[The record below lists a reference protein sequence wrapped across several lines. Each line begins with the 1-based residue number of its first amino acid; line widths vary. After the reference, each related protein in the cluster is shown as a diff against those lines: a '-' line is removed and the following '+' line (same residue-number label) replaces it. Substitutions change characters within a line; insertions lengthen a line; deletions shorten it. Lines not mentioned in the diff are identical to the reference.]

1 MAKRS
6 CREGFETLTPG
17 RDTSGVDRLFTV
29 DEARSLLAE
38 IRGSLEIFIER
49 RAAFA
54 QLRWALDH
62 DPASADGGV
71 AELKAFE
78 AHLDALLT
86 SLRDR
91 GIQVKGFAPLLL
103 DFPAMLDGQSV
114 LLCWLEG
121 DEGLAWYHRTEFGF
135 MGRRP
140 L

>member
-1 MAKRS
+1 
-6 CREGFETLTPG
+6 
-17 RDTSGVDRLFTV
+17 VDRLFTV

-38 IRGSLEIFIER
+38 IRGPLAGFIEQ

-54 QLRWALDH
+54 ELRWALEH
-62 DPASADGGV
+62 DPGSADGGV

-78 AHLDALLT
+78 AHLDALLAT
-86 SLRDR
+86 LRDR

-103 DFPAMLDGQSV
+103 DFPAVLNGQSV

-121 DEGLAWYHRTEFGF
+121 DDALAWYHRTELGF
-135 MGRRP
+135 MGRRR

>member
-1 MAKRS
+1 
-6 CREGFETLTPG
+6 
-17 RDTSGVDRLFTV
+17 VDRNFTV

-38 IRGSLEIFIER
+38 LRGTLDAFVEQ

-54 QLRWALDH
+54 ELRWVLEH

-78 AHLDALLT
+78 AHLDALLA

-91 GIQVKGFAPLLL
+91 GIDVKGIAPLLL
-103 DFPAMLDGQSV
+103 DFPSTLHGQSV

-121 DEGLAWYHRTEFGF
+121 DDDLAWYHRTDLGF

>member
-1 MAKRS
+1 
-6 CREGFETLTPG
+6 
-17 RDTSGVDRLFTV
+17 VDRHFTV
-29 DEARSLLAE
+29 DEAQALLAE
-38 IRGSLEIFIER
+38 IRGRLVAFVEQ

-54 QLRWALDH
+54 ELRWALEH

-78 AHLDALLT
+78 AHLDALVA
-86 SLRDR
+86 SLRDQ
-91 GIQVKGFAPLLL
+91 GIQVKGIAPLLL
-103 DFPAMLDGQSV
+103 DFPATLDGQSV

-121 DEGLAWYHRTEFGF
+121 DATLAWYHRTEFGF

>member
-1 MAKRS
+1 
-6 CREGFETLTPG
+6 
-17 RDTSGVDRLFTV
+17 VDRHFTV

-38 IRGSLEIFIER
+38 IHGSLVAFVER

-54 QLRWALDH
+54 ELRWALEH
-62 DPASADGGV
+62 EPASADGGV

-78 AHLDALLT
+78 AHLDSLLA
-86 SLRDR
+86 SLRDQ
-91 GIQVKGFAPLLL
+91 GIQVKGIAPLLL
-103 DFPAMLDGQSV
+103 DFPATLDGQSV

-121 DEGLAWYHRTEFGF
+121 DDALAWYHRTELGF

>member
-1 MAKRS
+1 M
-6 CREGFETLTPG
+6 CRPALPQ
-17 RDTSGVDRLFTV
+17 RDTGRVDRLFTV
-29 DEARSLLAE
+29 DEARALLAE
-38 IRGSLEIFIER
+38 IRGPLAGFIEQ

-54 QLRWALDH
+54 ELRWALEH

-78 AHLDALLT
+78 AHLDALLAT
-86 SLRDR
+86 LRDR

-103 DFPAMLDGQSV
+103 DFPATLDGQSV

-121 DEGLAWYHRTEFGF
+121 DEALAWFHRTELGF
-135 MGRRP
+135 VGRRP

>member
-1 MAKRS
+1 MPRRLSASDTGRVDHH
-6 CREGFETLTPG
+6 FTL
-17 RDTSGVDRLFTV
+17 

-38 IRGSLEIFIER
+38 IRGSLDTFIEQ

-54 QLRWALDH
+54 ELRWALDN

-71 AELKAFE
+71 AELKAFD
-78 AHLDALLT
+78 ARLDALLAA
-86 SLRDR
+86 LRDHD
-91 GIQVKGFAPLLL
+91 IQVKGIAPLLL
-103 DFPAMLDGQSV
+103 DFPATLDGQSV

-121 DEGLAWYHRTEFGF
+121 DDALAWYHRTELGF